1 MLRSIQE
8 AGEKKTRILGFYAEN
23 WLIQLEKEQ
32 KFRFHRQTS
41 PAATEYH
48 GWAGLATGAGSC

>member
-48 GWAGLATGAGSC
+48 G